1 MHSAAQL
8 DTATKDLE
16 STRESLSAAVDRA
29 SKAEAAVA
37 DEAAASAG
45 MLEEARRAL
54 AEARGEAAGLAAES
68 EERGKSVEALREQLE
83 HTQEVCV
90 FWGKCFCFRFGW
102 GTAAGFPRPERF
114 GCAPVVLCAG
124 LKTLY

>member
-29 SKAEAAVA
+29 NKAEAAVA

-45 MLEEARRAL
+45 KLDEARRAL
-54 AEARGEAAGLAAES
+54 AEARGDAAGLAAES

-90 FWGKCFCFRFGW
+90 CSGESVSVSVLVGGRLR
-102 GTAAGFPRPERF
+102 ASRDPRGSAVPRQC
-114 GCAPVVLCAG
+114 CAQG
-124 LKTLY
+124 